1 MMRQTSSM
9 TCCRRGLRWVLVVL
23 VCSVPMR
30 ACPELA
36 EGAYSAAGEGASSRA
51 IAPYD
56 ATANRGTRS
65 PRGARLTNIQLPA
78 PAASSA
84 VSVERALTLSQNL
97 EFPSDQKLTL
107 EQISQLAW
115 AAQGVTAPRTDGTTA
130 TPGSLSPLK
139 VYFALP
145 EGTYLYEPIG
155 HTLQQISDNDVRAA
169 IAAAV
174 FSRQPNVSIPATA
187 TGSCQIIITGSVRDF
202 SPIYGQNARSVMA
215 LLAGQMSQSVQ
226 LQAVSL
232 DLTYIAS
239 SNVDSSAIKRTLRLS
254 RAADPIYVALI
265 GYPASRAAQAA
276 TSASQ
281 AAAGQGYAR
290 AVLIAPPNGFQDQE
304 LSETA
309 RTLALAN
316 VQTVIA
322 STRASRIV
330 GAFGSVAQA
339 DLPLNQVKVED
350 FDAFVFIGGIGTMEY
365 YNNPLAVGLA
375 RRAVAQQKVVAA
387 SSTAPVILAHA
398 GVLRGI
404 RATCLPAERNQL
416 VAAGAVFTGAAVER
430 DGRIITSTG
439 PLVVPLFASTIVEAL
454 AGN

>member
-1 MMRQTSSM
+1 MTRQTSSIA
-9 TCCRRGLRWVLVVL
+9 CCRCGLRWALVLV
-23 VCSVPMR
+23 VCSVPVR
-30 ACPELA
+30 ACPELT
-36 EGAYSAAGEGASSRA
+36 EGASSPA
-51 IAPYD
+51 IASYD
-56 ATANRGTRS
+56 ATTNRGTRA
-65 PRGARLTNIQLPA
+65 PRGARLKNVQLPA
-78 PAASSA
+78 AAASSA
-84 VSVERALTLSQNL
+84 VSVERALTLLQNL
-97 EFPSDQKLTL
+97 EFPSDHKLTL
-107 EQISQLAW
+107 EEIGQLAW
-115 AAQGVTAPRTDGTTA
+115 AAQGVTAPRTDGATA
-130 TPGSLSPLK
+130 TPGPGAPGSPLK
-139 VYFALP
+139 VYFSLP

-169 IAAAV
+169 IAVAV
-174 FSRQPNVSIPATA
+174 FSRQPNVSIPPTT

-202 SPIYGQNARSVMA
+202 SPIYGQNARSVMS

-226 LQAVSL
+226 LQAASL

-239 SNVDSSAIKRTLRLS
+239 ANVDSSVIKRTLRLP
-254 RAADPIYVALI
+254 RAADPIYIALV
-265 GYPASRAAQAA
+265 GYPASRAAAA
-276 TSASQ
+276 AQSAAGGSQ
-281 AAAGQGYAR
+281 AASGQGYAR
-290 AVLIAPPNGFQDQE
+290 AVFVVPPNGFQDQE

-339 DLPLNQVKVED
+339 DMPLNQVKVED
-350 FDAFVFIGGIGTMEY
+350 FDAFVFIGGIGTIEY

-416 VAAGAVFTGAAVER
+416 AAAGAVFTGAEVER

>member
-1 MMRQTSSM
+1 MTRQTSSVA
-9 TCCRRGLRWVLVVL
+9 CRRCGLRWVFLL
-23 VCSVPMR
+23 
-30 ACPELA
+30 LA
-36 EGAYSAAGEGASSRA
+36 MSGLCWGQEQTGRS
-51 IAPYD
+51 
-56 ATANRGTRS
+56 TTGTRA
-65 PRGARLTNIQLPA
+65 PRGARLTNVQLPA

-84 VSVERALTLSQNL
+84 VSIERALALSQNL

-107 EQISQLAW
+107 EEIGQLAW
-115 AAQGVTAPRTDGTTA
+115 AAQGVTAPRTDGATV
-130 TPGSLSPLK
+130 TPGSLSPLR
-139 VYFALP
+139 VYFSLP

-174 FSRQPNVSIPATA
+174 FSRQPNVSIPATT

-215 LLAGQMSQSVQ
+215 LLAGQMSQNVQ

-239 SNVDSSAIKRTLRLS
+239 SNVDSSAIKRTLRLP
-254 RAADPIYVALI
+254 RAADPIYIALV
-265 GYPASRAAQAA
+265 GYPASRAAAA
-276 TSASQ
+276 AQQQSQ
-281 AAAGQGYAR
+281 AASGQGYAK
-290 AVLIAPPNGFQDQE
+290 AVLIVPPNGFQDQE

-309 RTLALAN
+309 RALALAN

-339 DLPLNQVKVED
+339 DMPLNQVKVEQ
-350 FDAFVFIGGIGTMEY
+350 FDAFVFIGGIGTIEY

-398 GVLRGI
+398 GVLRGV

-439 PLVVPLFASTIVEAL
+439 PLVVPLFAGTIVEAL